1 MKKTIKLLLLFMF
14 IYNIV
19 FSGLGTVASTGKI
32 ATLILSLYVFSKKKI
47 NLRVTKS
54 NVAICSLYFMIL
66 LYAILNFLFN
76 GLVQSV
82 MLARIIFYFLN
93 TLYMSFVLSE
103 IYSDTNEFMLSFFI
117 ITTIQAV
124 FIIAG
129 FVSYEFRVFVSELLL
144 NESNISILSASRSAG
159 FTNSSGANLSVIQA
173 LGFISG
179 LLLITRSNKINI
191 IYYIAMVVIIF
202 SIVLSGRTG
211 FVLILI
217 MLIPVISVY
226 LKRYKSNWLGKMSI
240 FKYVLVLALGLFIIN
255 VIMTEL
261 TIIPYDVK
269 NQYFYIQN
277 WIKEAFVISDNRTIN
292 ALTKME
298 IPKLDYKTFVG
309 TSLVVDSKGLNA
321 SGHDSGYIQTYF
333 AMGLVFSIIFYFT
346 VGIHLMTMILKNYIK
361 LRKTNLLHPSIF
373 FLMSIFIL
381 EVKEPFIFKSPIA
394 LFLLVLIKLAIKDV
408 NTIGDKLKYKIMKS

>member
-1 MKKTIKLLLLFMF
+1 MF
-14 IYNIV
+14 IYNLV
-19 FSGLGTVASTGKI
+19 FLGLGTAASTGKI
-32 ATLILSLYVFSKKKI
+32 ATLILSLYVFSRKKF
-47 NLRVTKS
+47 NLSFKKS
-54 NVAICSLYFMIL
+54 NISIYLLYFMIL
-66 LYAILNFLFN
+66 LYTIFNFLFN

-93 TLYMSFVLSE
+93 TLYMSFILSE
-103 IYSDTNEFMLSFFI
+103 IYSDTNEFILSFFE

-129 FVSYEFRVFVSELLL
+129 FISYEFRVFVSELLL
-144 NESNISILSASRSAG
+144 NESNISILSAARSAG

-179 LLLITRSNKINI
+179 LLLMTRSKKINTL
-191 IYYIAMVVIIF
+191 YYIAMVLIIF

-217 MLIPVISVY
+217 MIIPVISVY

-240 FKYVLVLALGLFIIN
+240 FKCVLVLALGLFIIN

-292 ALTKME
+292 ALTKMD

-321 SGHDSGYIQTYF
+321 SGHDSGYIQTYY
-333 AMGLVFSIIFYFT
+333 ALGLIFSVIFYFT

-361 LRKTNLLHPSIF
+361 LRKTNLIYPSIF
-373 FLMSIFIL
+373 FLVSIFVL
-381 EVKEPFIFKSPIA
+381 EIKEPFLFKSPVA
-394 LFLLVLIKLAIKDV
+394 LFLLVLIKLAIKDF
-408 NTIGDKLKYKIMKS
+408 NTFEDKRKCIIMKS